1 MALVKGGP
9 NQHNPVAG
17 ILWMVGAAIC
27 FSASL
32 TLVKALQDGGMSAF
46 QAVLFR
52 QIFGLIIFT
61 PIIFRAGIGT
71 LKTKVPLGHFIR
83 ALLGL
88 SGMWTGYFSLTL
100 IDVPESV
107 ALQFTLPIFTMFCA
121 IFLLGEKLHSHR
133 VVATLIGFAGVLVIV
148 RPGFGDLN
156 LGILLALAA
165 AAFYATSDT
174 LSRWLARYDKLPT
187 IMMWNFICMIPMAV
201 IPSAIW
207 WVTPPPELWWQV
219 LGFAVAGV
227 GAQFCLTRSFGLAEA
242 SLVSPILFLRLPLI
256 AAISFFAFGQTT
268 EVWTWVGAGIIFVA
282 TTWMTRVETRK
293 TTTDNSS

>member
-1 MALVKGGP
+1 MVAAKGGP

-61 PIIFRAGIGT
+61 PIIFRAGIDT
-71 LKTKVPLGHFIR
+71 LKTKVPIGHFIR

>member
-207 WVTPPPELWWQV
+207 WVTPPLELWWQL

-256 AAISFFAFGQTT
+256 AAIAFFAFGQTT
-268 EVWTWVGAGIIFVA
+268 EIWTWVGAGIIFVA

-293 TTTDNSS
+293 AATDNPS